1 MHAFTVDLEEWFC
14 THNFQGVIKYEEW
27 NKLESRVAG
36 QVERLLG
43 VLDKHEVKATFFVL
57 GWVAER
63 HPALIKKISREGH
76 EIGSHGFSHQLTW
89 QHTRESF
96 KQDLELSTK
105 AITDI
110 FCNKADRLGNGG
122 AQGNGLCNG

>member
-43 VLDKHEVKATFFVL
+43 LLDQHEVKATFFVL

-63 HPALIKKISREGH
+63 HPALIKKIAREGH
-76 EIGSHGFSHQLTW
+76 EIGSQALATSLPGSILGKASNKTLSFLPKQL
-89 QHTRESF
+89 S
-96 KQDLELSTK
+96 
-105 AITDI
+105 I
-110 FCNKADRLGNGG
+110 F
-122 AQGNGLCNG
+122 